1 MIRECVICGGP
12 GACRGKRRGAGS
24 ACELRTVCGDPEG
37 RGGAAS
43 AAAGDR
49 GKAAGGR
56 AMVKEKLRRYGDRRQ
71 ELRQIRRMLA
81 ELEARMTAPR
91 AQALTGTPGSPSRD
105 PDKLTGLVARAE
117 ELRGQYRRCIEELT
131 AAQLEVERL
140 IETLEPRERE
150 IFRLRYIDG
159 TKWEDIC
166 VIMSYS
172 WRQVHRA
179 HSAALQKLEDAE
191 KETGEK

>member
-1 MIRECVICGGP
+1 
-12 GACRGKRRGAGS
+12 
-24 ACELRTVCGDPEG
+24 
-37 RGGAAS
+37 
-43 AAAGDR
+43 
-49 GKAAGGR
+49 
-56 AMVKEKLRRYGDRRQ
+56 MVKEKLRRYGDRRQ

-159 TKWEDIC
+159 AKWEDIC
-166 VIMSYS
+166 VICSYS

-179 HSAALQKLEDAE
+179 HSAALQKLEETEKDA
-191 KETGEK
+191 GEK

>member
-1 MIRECVICGGP
+1 
-12 GACRGKRRGAGS
+12 
-24 ACELRTVCGDPEG
+24 
-37 RGGAAS
+37 
-43 AAAGDR
+43 
-49 GKAAGGR
+49 
-56 AMVKEKLRRYGDRRQ
+56 MVKEKLRRYGDRRQ

-91 AQALTGTPGSPSRD
+91 AQALTGTPGSPSGD
-105 PDKLTGLVARAE
+105 PDKLTGLVARA
-117 ELRGQYRRCIEELT
+117 EELT

-159 TKWEDIC
+159 AKWEDIC
-166 VIMSYS
+166 VILSYS

-179 HSAALQKLEDAE
+179 HSAALQKLEEAEKDAE
-191 KETGEK
+191 EK

>member
-1 MIRECVICGGP
+1 
-12 GACRGKRRGAGS
+12 
-24 ACELRTVCGDPEG
+24 
-37 RGGAAS
+37 
-43 AAAGDR
+43 
-49 GKAAGGR
+49 
-56 AMVKEKLRRYGDRRQ
+56 MVKEKLRRYGDCRQ

-81 ELEARMTAPR
+81 ELEA
-91 AQALTGTPGSPSRD
+91 
-105 PDKLTGLVARAE
+105 
-117 ELRGQYRRCIEELT
+117 LT

-159 TKWEDIC
+159 AKWEDIC

-179 HSAALQKLEDAE
+179 HSAALRKLEEAE
-191 KETGEK
+191 KDAGEK

>member
-1 MIRECVICGGP
+1 
-12 GACRGKRRGAGS
+12 
-24 ACELRTVCGDPEG
+24 
-37 RGGAAS
+37 
-43 AAAGDR
+43 
-49 GKAAGGR
+49 
-56 AMVKEKLRRYGDRRQ
+56 MVKEKLRSYGDRRH
-71 ELRQIRRMLA
+71 ELRQLTRMLA

-91 AQALTGTPGSPSRD
+91 AQVLTGMPGGSSKD
-105 PDKLTGLVARAE
+105 PDRLTDLVAQAE
-117 ELRGQYRRCIEELT
+117 ELRSRYHRCIEELT
-131 AAQLEVERL
+131 AAQLEVEKI

-159 TKWEDIC
+159 AKWEDIC

-179 HSAALQKLEDAE
+179 HSAALQKLEETE

>member
-1 MIRECVICGGP
+1 MIRECVICGRAIESRQNRKTCSG
-12 GACRGKRRGAGS
+12 
-24 ACELRTVCGDPEG
+24 ACELRPVCGDPEG

-49 GKAAGGR
+49 GEAAGGR
-56 AMVKEKLRRYGDRRQ
+56 AMVKEKLRRYGDRRR

-150 IFRLRYIDG
+150 ILRLRYIDG
-159 TKWEDIC
+159 AKWEDIC
-166 VIMSYS
+166 VILSYS

-179 HSAALQKLEDAE
+179 HSAALQKLEEAE
-191 KETGEK
+191 KESAEK

>member
-1 MIRECVICGGP
+1 
-12 GACRGKRRGAGS
+12 
-24 ACELRTVCGDPEG
+24 
-37 RGGAAS
+37 
-43 AAAGDR
+43 
-49 GKAAGGR
+49 
-56 AMVKEKLRRYGDRRQ
+56 MVKEKLRGYGDRRR
-71 ELRQIRRMLA
+71 ELRQLTRMLT

-91 AQALTGTPGSPSRD
+91 AQALTGTPGSASGD
-105 PDKLTGLVARAE
+105 PDRMTDLVARAE
-117 ELRGQYRRCIEELT
+117 ELRSQYRRCIEELT

-159 TKWEDIC
+159 AKWEDIC

-179 HSAALQKLEDAE
+179 HSAALQKLEEAE

>member
-1 MIRECVICGGP
+1 
-12 GACRGKRRGAGS
+12 
-24 ACELRTVCGDPEG
+24 
-37 RGGAAS
+37 
-43 AAAGDR
+43 
-49 GKAAGGR
+49 
-56 AMVKEKLRRYGDRRQ
+56 MVKEKLRRYGDRRQ
-71 ELRQIRRMLA
+71 ELRQIRRLLA

-91 AQALTGTPGSPSRD
+91 AQALTGTPGSLSRD

-159 TKWEDIC
+159 AKWEDIC
-166 VIMSYS
+166 AILSYS

-179 HSAALQKLEDAE
+179 HSAALQKLEEAE

>member
-1 MIRECVICGGP
+1 MQEEYAIRRYEQ
-12 GACRGKRRGAGS
+12 
-24 ACELRTVCGDPEG
+24 
-37 RGGAAS
+37 
-43 AAAGDR
+43 AAALLPMR
-49 GKAAGGR
+49 WQRLA
-56 AMVKEKLRRYGDRRQ
+56 RQ
-71 ELRQIRRMLA
+71 L
-81 ELEARMTAPR
+81 
-91 AQALTGTPGSPSRD
+91 
-105 PDKLTGLVARAE
+105 PDWQKARAE

-159 TKWEDIC
+159 AKWEDIC

-179 HSAALQKLEDAE
+179 HSAALQKLEEAE
-191 KETGEK
+191 KEAGEK

>member
-1 MIRECVICGGP
+1 
-12 GACRGKRRGAGS
+12 
-24 ACELRTVCGDPEG
+24 
-37 RGGAAS
+37 
-43 AAAGDR
+43 
-49 GKAAGGR
+49 
-56 AMVKEKLRRYGDRRQ
+56 MVKEKLRRYGDRRQ

-91 AQALTGTPGSPSRD
+91 AQALTGTPGSPSGD

-150 IFRLRYIDG
+150 IFRLRYI
-159 TKWEDIC
+159 C

-191 KETGEK
+191 KDAGEK